1 MHALSFIILRIC
13 AVRNVTFDARPI
25 ARKANQLHG
34 INKLNIM
41 STKELV
47 SPEGLRC
54 DGRRPNELR
63 QIKVKMGLFSRA
75 DGSCYYEQGNTKILV
90 AVYGPREV
98 KV

>member
-1 MHALSFIILRIC
+1 
-13 AVRNVTFDARPI
+13 
-25 ARKANQLHG
+25 
-34 INKLNIM
+34 M
-41 STKELV
+41 STKELI

-98 KV
+98 INSTQLIIKLSSSIS